1 MKQPINHIRNI
12 AIIAHVDHGKTTLV
26 DGMLR
31 QTNVFRSNQQVTER
45 VLDSNDLERERGITI
60 LAKNTSVQY
69 NGTTI
74 NIVDTPGH
82 SDFGGEVERVMN
94 MVDGALLLVDAVE
107 GPMPQTRFVLR
118 QALQRG
124 LKVIV
129 VVNKIDRPA
138 ARPAHVVNA
147 TFDLFIDLEAT
158 EEQADFPVI
167 YARALEARA
176 GYEVDRLAE
185 DLRPLFE
192 TILGYIPPPMADPHG
207 PTQLLVTNLEYSSY
221 VGKIAVGRLSSGTIR
236 AGQTVAHITAEGEL
250 RPAKVTQVF
259 TFRDLKRVAETEVH
273 AGNIVAVAGIPDVG
287 IGDTIADPD
296 FPHQLPPITVEEPTV
311 RMTFGVNDSPFAG
324 REGKFLTSRHLRERL
339 MRELESNVALRVEE
353 TEKAGEFI
361 VSGRGELHLA
371 ILIETM
377 RREGYEF
384 FVSRPEVIFKNGEN
398 GELLEPI
405 EHLFLEVH
413 NDYLGAV
420 SEMLGRR
427 RGRAIAIR
435 YGEDGTVYAEYLV
448 PTRGLLGMR
457 QPFLT
462 ATRGTGIFHTL
473 FHGYEPYLGEISTQ
487 EFGSMVSLETGTVSA
502 YALVGLQQR
511 GIFFVQIGEEVYSGQ
526 VVGQHVR
533 EEELVVNVCRTKHLT
548 NHRATPTG
556 IAESLTPPRILSLD
570 DAIEYLSGDELLE
583 VTPDSLRVRKKELRH
598 DVRQREAKRA
608 KFANRL

>member
-31 QTNVFRSNQQVTER
+31 QTNVFRSNQQVAER

-94 MVDGALLLVDAVE
+94 MVDGVLLLVDAVE

-138 ARPAHVVNA
+138 ARPVYAVNA

-167 YARALEARA
+167 YTRALEARA
-176 GYEVDRLAE
+176 GYEADRLAK

-236 AGQTVAHITAEGEL
+236 AGQNIAHITAEGEL
-250 RPAKVTQVF
+250 CPAKVTQVF

-273 AGNIVAVAGIPDVG
+273 AGNIAAVAGIPDVG
-287 IGDTIADPD
+287 IGDTLADPD
-296 FPHQLPPITVEEPTV
+296 FPYQLPPITVEEPTV

-339 MRELESNVALRVEE
+339 ARELESNVALRVEE

-384 FVSRPEVIFKNGEN
+384 SVSRPEVIFKEGEN
-398 GELLEPI
+398 GDLLEPI
-405 EHLFLEVH
+405 EHLFLEVY

-511 GIFFVQIGEEVYSGQ
+511 GTFFVQIGEEVYSGQ

-533 EEELVVNVCRTKHLT
+533 EDELVVNVCRTKHLT

-583 VTPDSLRVRKKELRH
+583 VTPDSLRVRKKELKH
-598 DVRQREAKRA
+598 DIRQREAKRA
-608 KFANRL
+608 KFANR

>member
-31 QTNVFRSNQQVTER
+31 QTNVFRSNQQVAER

-94 MVDGALLLVDAVE
+94 MVDGVLLLVDAVE

-138 ARPAHVVNA
+138 ARPAYAVNA

-167 YARALEARA
+167 YTRALEARA

-236 AGQTVAHITAEGEL
+236 AGQNIAHITAEGEL

-273 AGNIVAVAGIPDVG
+273 AGNIVAIAGIPDVG

-339 MRELESNVALRVEE
+339 ARELESNVALRVEE

-384 FVSRPEVIFKNGEN
+384 SVSRPEVIFKEGEN
-398 GELLEPI
+398 GDLLEPI

-511 GIFFVQIGEEVYSGQ
+511 GTFFVQIGEEVYSGQ

-533 EEELVVNVCRTKHLT
+533 EDELVVNVCRTKHLT

-583 VTPDSLRVRKKELRH
+583 VTPDSLRVRKKELKH
-598 DVRQREAKRA
+598 DIRQREAKRA
-608 KFANRL
+608 KFANR